1 MQEEKQAKSMIDL
14 RLRRLQ
20 AGSVLSLNRV
30 IRRTEQRVS
39 ERLKDEGLTDIT
51 PAQANAM
58 MVLFQ
63 AKTPRTASQ
72 VAGALGV
79 SEVTVAR
86 FVRSLEAGAWVERS
100 RSLKDGRA
108 WLLRPTQKAF
118 DALPNFISVSNAMMD
133 ETYAG
138 FSIEEIE
145 LLLSIIERVRANL
158 QC

>member
-1 MQEEKQAKSMIDL
+1 MQEDKEAKSPINL
-14 RLRRLQ
+14 RMRRMQ
-20 AGSVLSLNRV
+20 ADSVLSLNRV

-39 ERLKDEGLTDIT
+39 RRLTDAGLTDIT

-63 AKTPRTASQ
+63 AKGPKTASQ
-72 VAGALGV
+72 VATALGV

-86 FVRSLEAGAWVERS
+86 FVKSLEAGAWVERA
-100 RSLKDGRA
+100 RGPTDGRS

-118 DALPNFISVSNAMMD
+118 DALPDFISVSNAMMD

-158 QC
+158 HC